1 MILEAAELLKEHA
14 SIKFLIFGNG
24 AEEQSIRTTIEQKQL
39 SNVRLYPLQPAERV
53 SEVYSL
59 GDVCVVACK
68 KGNGVNAFPSK
79 TVSIMASAT
88 PVLASFDK
96 ESELCRLV
104 ERYQCGVCC
113 EPEDAKA
120 MADTVLQLSG
130 DSAAVVKMGQN
141 ARNLAESR
149 FEKTICT
156 AEYVKLVRTLT
167 KSE

>member
-1 MILEAAELLKEHA
+1 MEEEA
-14 SIKFLIFGNG
+14 
-24 AEEQSIRTTIEQKQL
+24 IRTAMEQKQL
-39 SNVRLYPLQPAERV
+39 SNVHLYPLQPAERV
-53 SEVYSL
+53 SEVYGL
-59 GDVCVVACK
+59 GAVCVVACK

-79 TVSIMASAT
+79 TVAIMATAT

-96 ESELCRLV
+96 ESERCRLV

-120 MADTVLQLSG
+120 MADTILQLFE

-141 ARNLAESR
+141 ARSLVESC

-156 AEYVKLVRTLT
+156 AEYVKLFKALT
-167 KSE
+167 VKSE